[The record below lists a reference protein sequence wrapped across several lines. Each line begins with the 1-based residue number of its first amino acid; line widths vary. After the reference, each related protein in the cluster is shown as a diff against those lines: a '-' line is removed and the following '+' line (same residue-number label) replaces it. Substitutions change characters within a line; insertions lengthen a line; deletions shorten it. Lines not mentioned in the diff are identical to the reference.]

1 MAKKVKTAIDEYK
14 EIFVELHKLQHKG
27 ADNLVMLLT
36 RHIKGKAE
44 YKESYIELVAERA
57 GVSPTG
63 HITTTNRDIM
73 LYVVKAM
80 VVIDKGIEP
89 RDKDINEAW
98 RLFIEDYR
106 NHKI

>member
-1 MAKKVKTAIDEYK
+1 MAKKINNAVDEYK
-14 EIFVELHKLQHKG
+14 EIFGKLHKLQHKG

-63 HITTTNRDIM
+63 RITTTNRDIM
-73 LYVVKAM
+73 FYVVKAM
-80 VVIDKGIEP
+80 VEIDKGITP
-89 RDKDINEAW
+89 SDKDINEAW